1 MPVWKVT
8 RCKGPNCRAP
18 IVFLKTEAGRMI
30 PVNLEKLVD
39 TDEFYAHGRHV
50 PHHSTCPD
58 VGTFRGKV
66 RSPYHRR
73 RT

>member
-1 MPVWKVT
+1 
-8 RCKGPNCRAP
+8 
-18 IVFLKTEAGRMI
+18 VFLKTEAGRMI